1 MCARFTSVTGR
12 VGTRGAHTGSPG
24 VRSSC
29 RPADGSVDGGI
40 EKLQPRGFRPR
51 SPECARPLKRGAA
64 SSTLAG
70 RTTLHQSGSCRR
82 GVPPSP
88 TIVEPSSGGSTF
100 LQSPS
105 ILVERPEQP
114 PAFRETLGGRDLK
127 RLQVSLSREI
137 VPPAARPRPGD
148 DKRSCVRTFDPDT
161 FLISYKQPRRKRHIP
176 LSSSLDDRVGGWI
189 PGWLCAQGWSHVT
202 GSFRGCLVN
211 IEQRPS
217 RQFAI
222 VAS

>member
-1 MCARFTSVTGR
+1 MTGR
-12 VGTRGAHTGSPG
+12 VGTRGAHTGSPA

-114 PAFRETLGGRDLK
+114 PAFRETLGGRD
-127 RLQVSLSREI
+127 RNASRSAS
-137 VPPAARPRPGD
+137 VVKSCRPPRAPGPATIAFG
-148 DKRSCVRTFDPDT
+148 VRTFDPDT
-161 FLISYKQPRRKRHIP
+161 FLILDKQPRRKRHIP
-176 LSSSLDDRVGGWI
+176 LSSSRTIVSVAGSPAG
-189 PGWLCAQGWSHVT
+189 PAPQGWSHVT